1 MNYRKQFNRILHRG
15 NDNSVMVGF
24 ALIGGIAIGAAL
36 SVLFAP
42 KKGTELRE
50 GITEGG
56 RRFCGT
62 LMELADGLKTK
73 FTTEKNPLD
82 ESCADD
88 EHIADG
94 NTPTKKP
101 KSDIGEFIQQAHQ
114 NANESQS

>member
-1 MNYRKQFNRILHRG
+1 MNYRKQFNKILSG
-15 NDNSVMVGF
+15 KNDNSAIVGF

-50 GITEGG
+50 EITEGG
-56 RRFCGT
+56 RRLCGT

-73 FTTEKNPLD
+73 LSHEKNPLD
-82 ESCADD
+82 DSYDDD
-88 EHIADG
+88 EPIADG
-94 NTPTKKP
+94 NTPAKKP

-114 NANESQS
+114 NSNEAQS

>member
-1 MNYRKQFNRILHRG
+1 MNYRKQFNKIMSGR

-50 GITEGG
+50 GITQGG
-56 RRFCGT
+56 RRLCGT
-62 LMELADGLKTK
+62 VMELAEELKSK
-73 FTTEKNPLD
+73 FSNEKSPLHQSSAD
-82 ESCADD
+82 EDNIND
-88 EHIADG
+88 E
-94 NTPTKKP
+94 NTPAKKP